1 MQLNE
6 SPLEDDSSSELLLV
20 AMILLFV
27 MKRCEKSS
35 FLCYIAHAELQTCF
49 PDISCCGRFGWCLR
63 L

>member
-27 MKRCEKSS
+27 MKSCEKSS
-35 FLCYIAHAELQTCF
+35 FLCHITHAEL
-49 PDISCCGRFGWCLR
+49 
-63 L
+63 

>member
-20 AMILLFV
+20 AMILLFI

-35 FLCYIAHAELQTCF
+35 FLCHIAHAEL
-49 PDISCCGRFGWCLR
+49 
-63 L
+63 